1 MDENVERKV
10 TTVMDPYS
18 GRRLFGRP
26 LVVEPQATAVLVI
39 DMLND
44 FCEREGVLGNPQALA
59 LCDNQNRIL
68 AAVRD
73 KAGTVVFVNEQH
85 RTNLAPTR
93 AFAQQMTHTY
103 ENTWGA
109 EVVEPLTAGEG
120 DLSVIKRRYSGF
132 FQSDLDLVLR
142 DRVVRTVVLLG
153 VLTNI
158 CVRATA
164 HDAFFLGYN
173 VVVPEDGVGAISQME
188 QLASL
193 YDIATHFGWV
203 CDTSAVCAA
212 LTDGQ
217 PIENSDVTLGS
228 RLTSV

>member
-1 MDENVERKV
+1 
-10 TTVMDPYS
+10 MDPYS
-18 GRRLFGRP
+18 ERRLFGRP
-26 LVVEPQATAVLVI
+26 LVLDPPATAVLVI

-44 FCEREGVLGNPQALA
+44 FCEREGVLGNPDALA

-68 AAVRD
+68 ETVRAN
-73 KAGTVVFVNEQH
+73 AGTVIFVNEQH

-93 AFAQQMTHTY
+93 SFAQQMTHTY
-103 ENTWGA
+103 EHTWGS
-109 EVVEPLTAGEG
+109 EVVEPLTIAGG

-132 FQSDLDLVLR
+132 FQSDLDLVLK
-142 DRVVRTVVLLG
+142 DRGIRAVVLVG

-164 HDAFFLGYN
+164 HDAFFLGYD
-173 VVVPEDGVGAISQME
+173 VVVPEDGVGAMSTLEQMV
-188 QLASL
+188 SL

-212 LTDGQ
+212 LNEGR
-217 PIENSDVTLGS
+217 PIENSDEALGH
-228 RLTSV
+228 RLASV

>member
-1 MDENVERKV
+1 
-10 TTVMDPYS
+10 MDPYS
-18 GRRLFGRP
+18 ERRLFGRA
-26 LVVEPQATAVLVI
+26 LQIEPQATAVLVI

-44 FCEREGVLGNPQALA
+44 FCERDGVLGNPDALS

-68 AAVRD
+68 DAVRERG
-73 KAGTVVFVNEQH
+73 GTVVFVNEQH

-93 AFAQQMTHTY
+93 AFAQNMTHTY
-103 ENTWGA
+103 EDTWGA
-109 EVVEPLTAGEG
+109 EVVEPLAIADG

-132 FQSDLDLVLR
+132 FQSDLDLVLK
-142 DRVVRTVVLLG
+142 DRGVRTVVLLG

-164 HDAFFLGYN
+164 HDAFFLGYD
-173 VVVPEDGVGAISQME
+173 VVVPEDAVGAMSPME
-188 QLASL
+188 QIASL

-203 CDTSAVCAA
+203 CDSAAVCDAI
-212 LTDGQ
+212 TQGQ

-228 RLTSV
+228 RMVGV